1 MAMNTLANSLS
12 GGGSSVYMTDD
23 DPTLVGQALPFSLKL
38 METVLEETPE
48 HEALLVATGSG
59 FVMYAHAYSLR
70 PARLSEATDLRAARR
85 ERARAKA
92 LFLRGRGY
100 VGRALEVRHPGIVQE
115 LLRNPD
121 SAVREL
127 DEDDLSAMYWFAAAH
142 GSAVST
148 DKSDMA
154 LVADF
159 PVVPAL
165 LNRALE
171 LDETWNE
178 GAFHELLI
186 SVAASQAV
194 GPGGGGKQ
202 AERHFDRAMELN
214 GGRSVGPIVT
224 LAETVCVQRQDRE
237 RFNELLNQAL
247 AFDADSVPENRLA
260 NLLAQEHAAWL
271 LSRVEELFFDGSTS
285 EYEDIER
292 EHTPESGGLVR
303 WPIHM

>member
-1 MAMNTLANSLS
+1 MNTLANSLS
-12 GGGSSVYMTDD
+12 GGGSSVYMSDD
-23 DPTLVGQALPFSLKL
+23 DPTLVGEALPFSLKL

-48 HEALLVATGSG
+48 HHALLVATGSG
-59 FVMYAHAYSLR
+59 FVMYAHAYVLH
-70 PARLSEATDLRAARR
+70 PARLMESTDLRAARR

-100 VGRALEVRHPGIVQE
+100 AGRALEVRHPGILPE

-121 SAVREL
+121 TAVQEL
-127 DEDDLSAMYWFAAAH
+127 DEDDLPAMYWFAAAH

-148 DKSDMA
+148 DKSDMD

-165 LNRALE
+165 LNRARE

-178 GAFHELLI
+178 GALHELLI
-186 SVAASQAV
+186 VVATSQAE
-194 GPGGGGKQ
+194 GPGGGGEQ
-202 AERHFDRAMELN
+202 AERHFERAMELN
-214 GGRSVGPIVT
+214 GSRSVGPIVT

-237 RFNELLNQAL
+237 RFTALLNQAL
-247 AFDADSVPENRLA
+247 AFDVDSVPEKRLA

-271 LSRVEELFFDGSTS
+271 LSRVEDLFFDDGIS
-285 EYEDIER
+285 EYESI
-292 EHTPESGGLVR
+292 PLSGGLVR
-303 WPIHM
+303 WPVHM